1 MEEGANLSIYDPKVR
16 LETAHLLES
25 REDTELVRKVLY
37 TVHCDVLGLYLELV
51 YQNNNKDVNKYG
63 RFPGRVFHILY
74 VYTSW
79 LNIKAFIE

>member
-37 TVHCDVLGLYLELV
+37 TVHCDVLGLYLE
-51 YQNNNKDVNKYG
+51 Q
-63 RFPGRVFHILY
+63 VF
-74 VYTSW
+74 S
-79 LNIKAFIE
+79 KQ

>member
-16 LETAHLLES
+16 LETAHLLESFS

-51 YQNNNKDVNKYG
+51 FSKQ
-63 RFPGRVFHILY
+63 
-74 VYTSW
+74 
-79 LNIKAFIE
+79 